1 MQLNTKKLRE
11 IVYKEGNLT
20 LVNITK
26 NMIKERSGF
35 YSPYT
40 TGRTATSIRVEAE
53 IDSLEIW
60 APDHID
66 TLETGISPARSKANG
81 SVANLATKI
90 YQWTID
96 KPIEFLNGV
105 TPKQR
110 ARWSMRQAKKQQR
123 IGSFLYRQGG
133 RTDIY
138 SNEAE
143 PLQNRLAERITKE
156 IINTK
161 IL

>member
-1 MQLNTKKLRE
+1 
-11 IVYKEGNLT
+11 
-20 LVNITK
+20 
-26 NMIKERSGF
+26 
-35 YSPYT
+35 
-40 TGRTATSIRVEAE
+40 
-53 IDSLEIW
+53 
-60 APDHID
+60 
-66 TLETGISPARSKANG
+66 
-81 SVANLATKI
+81 
-90 YQWTID
+90 
-96 KPIEFLNGV
+96 
-105 TPKQR
+105 
-110 ARWSMRQAKKQQR
+110 MRQAKKQQR